1 VAPEASVATVATTTI
16 PGATTAAPAT
26 TTAPAAAAPT
36 TVAPTTT
43 APAAKPIGAIAIGDS
58 VMLGAAPQLKAVLG
72 DDSYIDAH
80 VGRQFKEATSMVD
93 YWAANGQLGDTVII
107 HLGNNGTVDA
117 DTVDAVLDRLGNV
130 PKVLVVNV
138 RVDRPW
144 QDSVDAILAAR
155 VPAHKNAVLVDWF
168 AASDNHPEYFYDDQ
182 THLRPAGAQ
191 AYAAMIKSALGT

>member
-1 VAPEASVATVATTTI
+1 MP
-16 PGATTAAPAT
+16 
-26 TTAPAAAAPT
+26 TTAP
-36 TVAPTTT
+36 VH
-43 APAAKPIGAIAIGDS
+43 PIGTIAVGDS

-80 VGRQFKEATSMVD
+80 VGRQFKEAVSMVD
-93 YWAANGQLGDTVII
+93 AWAAGGQLGNTVII

-117 DTVDAVLDRLGNV
+117 DTVDAVLDRLGDV
-130 PKVLVVNV
+130 PRVLVVNV

-155 VPAHKNAVLVDWF
+155 VPAHKNAALVDWY
-168 AASDNHPEYFYDDQ
+168 AASDGHPEYFYDDQ

-191 AYAAMIKSALGT
+191 AYAAMIKAALGQ